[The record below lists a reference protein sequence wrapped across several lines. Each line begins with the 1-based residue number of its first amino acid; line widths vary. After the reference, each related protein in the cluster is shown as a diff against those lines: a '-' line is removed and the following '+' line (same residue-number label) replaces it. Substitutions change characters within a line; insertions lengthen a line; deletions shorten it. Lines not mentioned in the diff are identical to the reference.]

1 MILNGFL
8 TIQNGRGTAIKTRG
22 NTMNCERCGAR
33 VPDHA
38 AICPTCGTITS
49 TTPPPSTNYGQY
61 SSGGYNSPQQQQA
74 AYGQGYGPQPGY
86 MPPPQQNFGYTPQP
100 APVNVIVTNNQP
112 STNKDSG
119 PLIAEI
125 LLSLLVGIYGI
136 GWLIAGETTTGVILL
151 VCSFLVYWPILILG
165 TIFTLGFGL
174 LCLGPLAIG
183 AIIANAILLNNF
195 LNRKASQVVM
205 MQANPI
211 PPQYPPYR

>member
-1 MILNGFL
+1 
-8 TIQNGRGTAIKTRG
+8 
-22 NTMNCERCGAR
+22 MNCERCGAR

-38 AICPTCGTITS
+38 AICPACGTITS
-49 TTPPPSTNYGQY
+49 TAPPPSTNYGQY

-74 AYGQGYGPQPGY
+74 AYGQGYGPQPDY

-100 APVNVIVTNNQP
+100 NPVPIYQSAPVNVIVTNNP
-112 STNKDSG
+112 PLTNKDSG

-125 LLSLLVGIYGI
+125 LLSLLVGIYGV
-136 GWLIAGETTTGVILL
+136 GWLIAGETTTGIILL
-151 VCSFLVYWPILILG
+151 VCSFFVYWPILILG

-183 AIIANAILLNNF
+183 AIIANAILLNNL

-205 MQANPI
+205 MQANP
-211 PPQYPPYR
+211 PQYPPYRP